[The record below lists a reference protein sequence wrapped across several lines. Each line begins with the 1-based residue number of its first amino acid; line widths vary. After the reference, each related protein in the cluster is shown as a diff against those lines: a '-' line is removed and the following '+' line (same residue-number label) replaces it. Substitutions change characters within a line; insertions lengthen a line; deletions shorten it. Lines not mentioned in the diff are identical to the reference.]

1 MTNRCETG
9 GSLDPERAPEA
20 LAQVEVARDELR
32 SGLRTLRRVVP
43 RRRPPEALV
52 SFEAGDL
59 VIRIGGASV
68 RAMAQGRWD
77 GVARTSGHA
86 LANFDR
92 SLPDLDR
99 IPVRVAGEHFKIG
112 TVGWPCHWQS
122 EAPGAVRV
130 PVDPGLLHLL
140 RLPREHDWDAIE
152 AAGLCAQVDEAEAK
166 REALLEQAAQ
176 ILAPLELGVE
186 ELGACVDRKI
196 QERFGVEELGAC
208 VDRKIQERF
217 GVE

>member
-1 MTNRCETG
+1 MTDRRENG
-9 GSLDPERAPEA
+9 GSLDPERDSEAPA
-20 LAQVEVARDELR
+20 YLEVARDELR

-43 RRRPPEALV
+43 RKRPPEALV

-68 RAMAQGRWD
+68 RAMARGRWD
-77 GVARTSGHA
+77 GVARTSGLA

-99 IPVRVAGEHFKIG
+99 VPVRVVGDHFKIG
-112 TVGWPCHWQS
+112 PVGLPCHWQA

-140 RLPREHDWDAIE
+140 RLPMEHDWEAIE
-152 AAGLCAQVDEAEAK
+152 EAGFCSLVEEAEAK
-166 REALLEQAAQ
+166 REALLEKAARL
-176 ILAPLELGVE
+176 LAPLELGTE
-186 ELGACVDRKI
+186 ELGECVDRKI
-196 QERFGVEELGAC
+196 QARFGVE
-208 VDRKIQERF
+208 
-217 GVE
+217 